1 MSSRPI
7 KRSLTLKGHRT
18 SVTLE
23 DIFWQQLRAIAR
35 RNGCSINALAAEIDA
50 KREIEASLA
59 SALRTFILSDALDHS
74 RSGG

>member
-23 DIFWQQLRAIAR
+23 DIFWQQLQSIAKR
-35 RNGCSINALAAEIDA
+35 KDISINALVAEIDA
-50 KREIEASLA
+50 TRDLEASLA
-59 SALRTFILSDALDHS
+59 SSLRSFILLDALKPARFVD
-74 RSGG
+74 